1 MSSED
6 SDYTPDPSV
15 IPAEQ
20 SELTQALKQIIQD
33 AAPEATASEAAAT
46 QVINPEVAALEA
58 VSPQSVGPEEAVPEE
73 AIPEAATPEEREGIL
88 RGVNQDIRRDFYSD
102 STTEKFDDDQITE
115 ISQDPEKFDQ
125 ALTQLI
131 AEEPEGAMKCL
142 PYILKHY
149 PPDEARSLIVSLA
162 EKNSPWLYKFMDQG
176 VIKLIGEDAVAL
188 IAKKTLEADGYLPMS
203 TLVNCVKKG
212 YFTKEELK
220 ARTIKD
226 IETAWNNNPDE
237 TDYSRATRI
246 NDAFDNTRSLM
257 ESDIYTDEEKAEI
270 HDEISATLHSAIQ
283 RTSLAESCQYIDQFS
298 KFIDVAELKT
308 ILVTKFAED
317 PTVKLFEFNSSATL
331 DQIFTAEEQ
340 LSMLNQSMEQQLAD
354 FEEGDNALYQI
365 DFNSIQKIFGDE
377 VLKDIADRVLAVSPE
392 ALIRIFAGV
401 GHLYDNQEI
410 TDIARVLSTTQS
422 GQEALFAMATGPET
436 KWSDIVDKE
445 VVRELI
451 INADPNFHKD
461 IAQLEN
467 LHRYFSPDEISSLA
481 SKMLAANPI
490 TAVRHP
496 DFFTEHVPGFDA
508 NPVLEQAL
516 ENPAQMAVLGKYLT
530 ETIKKAQNGTES
542 ARERALTDANE
553 MYMLIERLSRAGR
566 LEGFKEL
573 HAKFELKAKTE
584 RSLIETYSI
593 ISTLGSSEDLAAL
606 ESIDTIAAV
615 EHIATQALAHSLGI
629 ESDVTPERSQ
639 RLIDQMGSTVPLGLY
654 VAQYRTS
661 PQHLAVLKPMVEA
674 ILDGNYESWKF
685 GAGQESF
692 QAMKLSGLIP
702 ANTTEEQYAI
712 WREKSE
718 SESSEAFIV
727 EAGTAINTIRATLTT
742 EAAQFPE
749 GSLVDSS
756 EKTAALG
763 AIAQE
768 LPGPGRKIAEIHRKL
783 QILREQP
790 DAERDEEQITGLE
803 NEVTALSQE
812 MKNLQIRQDIIQ
824 LTHLTEEEVSSKHIQ
839 LDQKRRPIKTVLTR
853 LRKNLEG
860 DALAVLD
867 RVVAALDSFSEQ
879 TEEAQTLRVID
890 TASPKTTIE
899 IGEVPMAS
907 CQNFRNGSINEALLG
922 YTDPNTKVLLLT
934 DEDGTPIARSVFRLL
949 SDEAGNPALHVESI
963 YTRLA
968 TDGVT
973 RAIYQHAV
981 QKAKAMGIPLFVSS
995 KSQNDEGVMVE
1006 SSDVEGITRTPSAV
1020 VLSAAQSRA
1029 PSVYVDSAG
1038 GEKHGTYSM
1047 ANVATLS

>member
-1 MSSED
+1 MNPED

-15 IPAEQ
+15 IPTEQ

-33 AAPEATASEAAAT
+33 AAPEAAAPEAAAT
-46 QVINPEVAALEA
+46 QVINPEVAAPEV
-58 VSPQSVGPEEAVPEE
+58 VSTQSAAPV
-73 AIPEAATPEEREGIL
+73 AATPEEREGIL
-88 RGVNQDIRRDFYSD
+88 RGVNQDLRRDFYSD

-220 ARTIKD
+220 ARTIKN
-226 IETAWNNNPDE
+226 IETEWNNNPDE
-237 TDYSRATRI
+237 YTRI
-246 NDAFDNTRSLM
+246 QIAFDNPRSLM

-283 RTSLAESCQYIDQFS
+283 RTSLAESCQYIGRFTE
-298 KFIDVAELKT
+298 FIDAAELKT
-308 ILVTKFAED
+308 ILVAKFAED
-317 PTVKLFEFNSSATL
+317 PTLDLFTSTSSDTL

-340 LSMLNQSMEQQLAD
+340 LSMLNQSIEQQLAD

-377 VLKDIADRVLAVSPE
+377 VLKDVADRILAVSPE

-508 NPVLEQAL
+508 NSVLEQAL

-593 ISTLGSSEDLAAL
+593 ISTLGSSEDLAAV

-654 VAQYRTS
+654 VAQYRAS

-674 ILDGNYESWKF
+674 ILDGSYESWKF

-712 WREKSE
+712 WREESE
-718 SESSEAFIV
+718 SESSEAFSV
-727 EAGTAINTIRATLTT
+727 EAGTAINTIRTT
-742 EAAQFPE
+742 FAAEAAQFPE
-749 GSLVDSS
+749 GSLVASS

-763 AIAQE
+763 AIVQE
-768 LPGPGRKIAEIHRKL
+768 LPGRGQKIAKIHRKL
-783 QILREQP
+783 KILSEQP
-790 DAERDEEQITGLE
+790 DAERDEEQITGLK

-824 LTHLTEEEVSSKHIQ
+824 LTHLTKEEVSSKHIQ
-839 LDQKRRPIKTVLTR
+839 LIDQKQRSIKSVVDR

-860 DALAVLD
+860 DALAVLE
-867 RVVAALDSFSEQ
+867 RVEAALDSFSEQ
-879 TEEAQTLRVID
+879 TGKAQTLRVID

-907 CQNFRNGSINEALLG
+907 CQNFRNGIINEALLG

-981 QKAKAMGIPLFVSS
+981 QKAKAMGIPLFASS

-1006 SSDVEGITRTPSAV
+1006 SSDVVGITRTPSAA